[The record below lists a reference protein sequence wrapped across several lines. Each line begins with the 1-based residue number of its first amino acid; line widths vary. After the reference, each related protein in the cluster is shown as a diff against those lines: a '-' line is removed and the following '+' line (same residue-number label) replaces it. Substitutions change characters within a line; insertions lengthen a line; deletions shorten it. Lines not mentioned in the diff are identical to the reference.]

1 MIADAGVGEWG
12 WSVVTDLEH
21 QLPALAPTPEAGVEP
36 DIQVGILTKGKPT
49 LGMVLTSL
57 LLQESVRVQIHVV
70 DTSPRPVITREDIR
84 FALRL
89 AGDRG
94 IRCSYDFAGE
104 SERAFSS
111 GKARLIAELTGQLLC
126 LTDDDVVMPSI
137 ALARL
142 LETARSSG
150 EFGYISPLCLNAPHL
165 VGDWGDRPP
174 CTSGSLIYQDGAVHS
189 ILLRYYNST
198 TDVLDHQKTD
208 IKVWEPAFLTEL
220 FEALKR
226 PGIRQNDTIIYH
238 LDYHEDPHW
247 IEEERTVI
255 VRSRRTAHEL
265 VQRTDDFQPPGARR
279 AGPDDVARI
288 NEKSSRGWFSRARSA
303 LRRKD

>member
-1 MIADAGVGEWG
+1 MTDADRE
-12 WSVVTDLEH
+12 
-21 QLPALAPTPEAGVEP
+21 LPALAPAPESGVEA

-70 DTSPRPVITREDIR
+70 DTSARPVITRDDVR

-104 SERAFSS
+104 SDRAFSS
-111 GKARLIAELTGQLLC
+111 GKARLITELTGQFLC
-126 LTDDDVVMPSI
+126 LTDDDVVMPSV

-142 LETARSSG
+142 LQTARSSG
-150 EFGYISPLCLNAPHL
+150 VFGYISPLCLNAPHL
-165 VGDWGDRPP
+165 VGDWGERPP
-174 CTSGSLIYQDGAVHS
+174 CTPGSVIYQDPIVHQ
-189 ILLRYYNST
+189 ILLRYYQST

-208 IKVWEPAFLTEL
+208 LKVWEPAFLTEI
-220 FEALKR
+220 FDALMR
-226 PGIRQNDTIIYH
+226 PGIRQNDTTIYH

-255 VRSRRTAHEL
+255 VRSRRAARDL
-265 VQRTDDFQPPGARR
+265 VQQADDIRPSHPPRFGPIGA
-279 AGPDDVARI
+279 PRI
-288 NEKSSRGWFSRARSA
+288 VSLPSPGWLSKAKKA
-303 LRRKD
+303 ILGKV